1 VTLPRIAVIATGGTI
16 ESVGK
21 DRLDL
26 AWYPA
31 TERRLEEGEL
41 IASVPEVTQI
51 ADIIQ
56 LPTRGSPREMTI
68 ADWLRILD
76 ATQRATELG
85 VDGIVVTAG
94 TNPLDELAYFL
105 HLAAKTTRPIVVTGA
120 MRPSSGLGADG
131 PLNLVNAV
139 RVASS
144 PDAVGLGVLVVMNES
159 IYSARD
165 VTKSNTHRVH
175 AFVARDTGP
184 VGYADADR
192 ITMLHRPVRPHTL
205 DSEFAIAG
213 RTDLPRVDI
222 VVSYVGA
229 DEALIDAA
237 VAAGA
242 RGLVSAGS
250 GAGRPGAREN
260 AAFDRAVLAGVT
272 VCQASRVGS
281 GRVTLSPWLVRRGLV
296 AAGDLQPWKARVLL
310 MLALTVTTDR
320 TAIQRLFD
328 TY

>member
-1 VTLPRIAVIATGGTI
+1 
-16 ESVGK
+16 
-21 DRLDL
+21 
-26 AWYPA
+26 
-31 TERRLEEGEL
+31 
-41 IASVPEVTQI
+41 
-51 ADIIQ
+51 
-56 LPTRGSPREMTI
+56 
-68 ADWLRILD
+68 
-76 ATQRATELG
+76 

-105 HLAAKTTRPIVVTGA
+105 HLAAKTTQTIVVTGA

-139 RVASS
+139 RVAVS
-144 PDAVGLGVLVVMNES
+144 PEAVGLGVLVVMNET

-165 VTKSNTHRVH
+165 VTKNSTHRVQ

-184 VGYADADR
+184 IGYADADR
-192 ITMLHRPVRPHTL
+192 IAMLHRPIRRHTL
-205 DSEFAIAG
+205 ETEFSVAG
-213 RTDLPRVDI
+213 RKDLPRVD
-222 VVSYVGA
+222 VVLSYVGA

-237 VAAGA
+237 VAVGA

-260 AAFDRAVLAGVT
+260 AAFDRAVASGVT

-281 GRVTLSPWLVRRGLV
+281 GRVTLSPWLLRRGLI

-320 TAIQRLFD
+320 AAIQQMFD